1 MTALILH
8 GREVQTVFD
17 LLGYKE
23 NDMTYAVGWGLA
35 HSDGLVAE
43 LLTSVFP
50 DEEVGELKD
59 VRLQEFVPG
68 GGITDIEIESSR
80 LHLVI
85 EAKRGW
91 NLPTLAQLAQYAPRL
106 DGLPRSAICVLA
118 ECSPEFARRLPDE
131 VGGVPVRYRSW
142 KQLAQ
147 LVTMSANAGGSVEK
161 RLLRELLRYLKGLMT
176 MQNVTSNLVYVVSL
190 NSRPLDWSELT
201 FIETVEKHGRYY
213 HPMGGG
219 RGGWPHEPPNYLGFR
234 YGGCLQSIRHVESY
248 EIVTRPHD
256 HIPEINP
263 NKDWSDEPHFLY
275 TLGPPIVPSS
285 AVKTGNLYASGRVW
299 AALDLLLTSVTIVEA
314 ASKTKERLAKAGT

>member
-147 LVTMSANAGGSVEK
+147 LVTMSANAGGSVDARVLGEFGDAPNRYDSAK
-161 RLLRELLRYLKGLMT
+161 SRKNYAGTSPITRAPGTRRVVLARFARNDRLADALYVWAFVALTASPGARTFYDTHHPASASPRQPSRRHPARLSWAPHRLRRGHRLGPTARRRSQPRRRRPSVRVEPAPTRARVDRRPSRRGRYEPAAPW
-176 MQNVTSNLVYVVSL
+176 
-190 NSRPLDWSELT
+190 SRPLGSAST
-201 FIETVEKHGRYY
+201 YY
-213 HPMGGG
+213 P
-219 RGGWPHEPPNYLGFR
+219 
-234 YGGCLQSIRHVESY
+234 
-248 EIVTRPHD
+248 
-256 HIPEINP
+256 
-263 NKDWSDEPHFLY
+263 
-275 TLGPPIVPSS
+275 
-285 AVKTGNLYASGRVW
+285 A
-299 AALDLLLTSVTIVEA
+299 
-314 ASKTKERLAKAGT
+314 